1 MTVARRFD
9 GFEERSSEFRGTRLQ
24 ALVGGPADGPPVVLL
39 HGLGGSRS
47 NWAFLA
53 PELARTRRVLVVDLP
68 GHGRSSALP
77 AAPGLGPYADRVA
90 KLVEEEGLAPADVLG
105 HSLGGLVGIRLA
117 VRRPELVRSLVLT
130 AGAGITSSTVHAERV
145 LALVGWIQPGR
156 RISPHWRIVAGSDA
170 LKRAVFGH
178 WFAADPAS
186 LSAEAV
192 EALLVDINLHT
203 DTQSAVRALAG
214 DDPRSDLHLV
224 QCPALVLWGASDNQL
239 PLDDAFDYARRLR
252 APLRTI
258 ADCGHLLIVERPAA
272 CLDAVETF
280 LAARENAKG
289 RTGRPFTHRG
299 AEI

>member
-9 GFEERSSEFRGTRLQ
+9 GFEERVSEFRGTRLE
-24 ALVGGPADGPPVVLL
+24 ALLGGPPDGPPVVLL

-90 KLVEEEGLAPADVLG
+90 KLVDAEGLAPADLVG

-117 VRRPELVRSLVLT
+117 ARRPELVRSLVL
-130 AGAGITSSTVHAERV
+130 AAAAGITSSTVRAERV

-156 RISPHWRIVAGSDA
+156 RVSPYWRAVARSPA
-170 LKRAVFGH
+170 LKRLVFGH
-178 WFAADPAS
+178 WFAADPAA
-186 LSAEAV
+186 LSDDAV
-192 EALLVDINLHT
+192 EALLVDVNLHS
-203 DTQSAVRALAG
+203 DTHSALRALAG

-224 QCPALVLWGASDNQL
+224 RCPTLLLWGAKDNQL

-272 CLDAVETF
+272 CLDAVEGF
-280 LAARENAKG
+280 LAAQ
-289 RTGRPFTHRG
+289 
-299 AEI
+299 

>member
-24 ALVGGPADGPPVVLL
+24 ALVGGPVDGPPVVLL

-90 KLVEEEGLAPADVLG
+90 KLVEEEGLAPADLVG

-117 VRRPELVRSLVLT
+117 VRRPELVRSLVLA
-130 AGAGITSSTVHAERV
+130 AGAGITSSTLRAERV

-156 RISPHWRIVAGSDA
+156 RISPHWRVVARSDA
-170 LKRAVFGH
+170 LKRIVFGH

-214 DDPRSDLHLV
+214 DDPRGDLHLV

-258 ADCGHLLIVERPAA
+258 AGCGHLLIVERPAA
-272 CLDAVETF
+272 CLDAVESF
-280 LAARENAKG
+280 LAASENAKG

>member
-9 GFEERSSEFRGTRLQ
+9 GFEERTSEFRGTRLH
-24 ALVGGPADGPPVVLL
+24 ALVGGPPDAPRLLLL

-53 PELARTRRVLVVDLP
+53 PELARTRRVLAVDLP

-90 KLVEEEGLAPADVLG
+90 KLLEDEGHAPADIVG
-105 HSLGGLVGIRLA
+105 HSFGGLVGIRLA
-117 VRRPELVRSLVLT
+117 ARRPELVRSLVLT
-130 AGAGITSSTVHAERV
+130 AAAGITSSTRRAERT

-156 RISPHWRIVAGSDA
+156 KVSPYWRAVARSTA
-170 LKRAVFGH
+170 LKRIVFGH
-178 WFAADPAS
+178 WFAADPTS
-186 LSAEAV
+186 LSDDAV
-192 EALLVDINLHT
+192 EALLVDINLHS
-203 DTQSAVRALAG
+203 DTQSAFRALAG
-214 DDPRSDLHLV
+214 DDPRADLHLV
-224 QCPALVLWGASDNQL
+224 QCPTLMLWGAKDNQL

-272 CLDAVETF
+272 CLDAVESF
-280 LAARENAKG
+280 LAAN
-289 RTGRPFTHRG
+289 
-299 AEI
+299 

>member
-1 MTVARRFD
+1 MTVASRFA

-24 ALVGGPADGPPVVLL
+24 ALVGGPPEGLPIVLL
-39 HGLGGSRS
+39 HGVGGSRS

-53 PELARTRRVLVVDLP
+53 PELAKTRRVLAVDLP

-90 KLVEEEGLAPADVLG
+90 KLLEEEGLAPADVVG

-117 VRRPELVRSLVLT
+117 VRRPELVRSLVL
-130 AGAGITSSTVHAERV
+130 AAAAGITSSTLRAERL

-156 RISPHWRIVAGSDA
+156 RVSPHWRAVAGSAA
-170 LKRAVFGH
+170 LKRVVFGN
-178 WFAADPAS
+178 WFAADP
-186 LSAEAV
+186 SALPADAV
-192 EALLVDINLHT
+192 EALLVDINLHS
-203 DTQSAVRALAG
+203 DTRSALRALAR
-214 DDPRSDLHLV
+214 DDPRADLHLV
-224 QCPALVLWGASDNQL
+224 QCRALMLWGAEDNQL

-272 CLDAVETF
+272 CLDAVEGF
-280 LAARENAKG
+280 LA
-289 RTGRPFTHRG
+289 TSS
-299 AEI
+299 

>member
-9 GFEERSSEFRGTRLQ
+9 GFEERASEFRGTRLH
-24 ALVGGPADGPPVVLL
+24 ALVGGPPDGPPVALL

-53 PELARTRRVLVVDLP
+53 PELARTRRVLLVDLP

-90 KLVEEEGLAPADVLG
+90 KLLEEEGLAPADVVG

-117 VRRPELVRSLVLT
+117 VRRPELVRRLVL
-130 AGAGITSSTVHAERV
+130 AAAAGITSSTLWAERM

-156 RISPHWRIVAGSDA
+156 RVSPHWRAVARSAA
-170 LKRAVFGH
+170 LKRIVFGH
-178 WFAADPAS
+178 WFAADPAA
-186 LSAEAV
+186 LSEDAV
-192 EALLVDINLHT
+192 EALLVDVNLHS
-203 DTQSAVRALAG
+203 DTQSAFRALAR
-214 DDPRSDLHLV
+214 DDPRAALHLV
-224 QCPALVLWGASDNQL
+224 QCPALMLWGARDNQL

-272 CLDAVETF
+272 CLEAIESF
-280 LAARENAKG
+280 LGSR
-289 RTGRPFTHRG
+289 
-299 AEI
+299 

>member
-24 ALVGGPADGPPVVLL
+24 ALVGGPPDGPPLVLL

-53 PELARTRRVLVVDLP
+53 PELARDRRVLVVDLP

-90 KLVEEEGLAPADVLG
+90 KLLEDEGFAPADVVG
-105 HSLGGLVGIRLA
+105 HSFGGLVGIRLA
-117 VRRPELVRSLVLT
+117 VRRPELVRSLVL
-130 AGAGITSSTVHAERV
+130 AAAAGITSSTLRAERV

-156 RISPHWRIVAGSDA
+156 RISPYWRVVARSAA
-170 LKRAVFGH
+170 LRLAVFGH
-178 WFAADPAS
+178 WFAADPAA
-186 LSAEAV
+186 LSDDAV
-192 EALLVDINLHT
+192 EALLVDVNLHS
-203 DTQSAVRALAG
+203 DTQSALRALAG
-214 DDPRSDLHLV
+214 DDPRGDLHLV
-224 QCPALVLWGASDNQL
+224 RCPALMLWGAKDNQL

-252 APLRTI
+252 APVRTI

-272 CLDAVETF
+272 CYDAVERF
-280 LAARENAKG
+280 LAAR
-289 RTGRPFTHRG
+289 
-299 AEI
+299 

>member
-24 ALVGGPADGPPVVLL
+24 ALVGGPPDGPPIVLL

-47 NWAFLA
+47 NWAFVA

-68 GHGRSSALP
+68 GHGRSTALP

-90 KLVEEEGLAPADVLG
+90 KLLEEEGHAPADVVG
-105 HSLGGLVGIRLA
+105 HSFGGLVGIRLA
-117 VRRPELVRSLVLT
+117 ARRPELVRSLVLT
-130 AGAGITSSTVHAERV
+130 AAAGITSSTRQAERA

-156 RISPHWRIVAGSDA
+156 KVSPYWRAVARSAA
-170 LKRAVFGH
+170 LKRIVFGH
-178 WFAADPAS
+178 WFAADPAA
-186 LSAEAV
+186 LSDDAV
-192 EALLVDINLHT
+192 EALLVDINLHS
-203 DTQSAVRALAG
+203 DTQSAFRALAG
-214 DDPRSDLHLV
+214 DDPRADLHLV
-224 QCPALVLWGASDNQL
+224 RCPALMLWGAKDNQL

-272 CLDAVETF
+272 CLDAVESF
-280 LAARENAKG
+280 LAA
-289 RTGRPFTHRG
+289 H
-299 AEI
+299 

>member
-1 MTVARRFD
+1 MTVATRFV
-9 GFEERSSEFRGTRLQ
+9 GFEERASEFRGTRLQ
-24 ALVGGPADGPPVVLL
+24 ALVGGPPDGAPLVLL

-90 KLVEEEGLAPADVLG
+90 KLVEDEGLAGADVVG

-117 VRRPELVRSLVLT
+117 VRRPELVRSLVL
-130 AGAGITSSTVHAERV
+130 AAAAGITSSTARAERI

-156 RISPHWRIVAGSDA
+156 RVSPHWRAVARSGA
-170 LKRAVFGH
+170 LKRLVFGH
-178 WFAADPAS
+178 WFAADPAA
-186 LSAEAV
+186 LSDDAV
-192 EALLVDINLHT
+192 EALLVDVNLHS

-214 DDPRSDLHLV
+214 DDPREDLHLV
-224 QCPALVLWGASDNQL
+224 QCPALMLWGAKDNQL
-239 PLDDAFDYARRLR
+239 PLDDAYDYARRLG

-258 ADCGHLLIVERPAA
+258 VDCGHLLIVERPAD
-272 CLDAVETF
+272 CLDAIERF
-280 LAARENAKG
+280 LA
-289 RTGRPFTHRG
+289 TSS
-299 AEI
+299 

>member
-24 ALVGGPADGPPVVLL
+24 ALVGGPPDGPPLVLL

-53 PELARTRRVLVVDLP
+53 PELARTRRVLLVDLP

-90 KLVEEEGLAPADVLG
+90 KLIEEEGLAPADVVG
-105 HSLGGLVGIRLA
+105 HSFGGLVGIRLA
-117 VRRPELVRSLVLT
+117 VRRPELVRGLVL
-130 AGAGITSSTVHAERV
+130 AAAAGITSSTAQAERI

-156 RISPHWRIVAGSDA
+156 RVSPHWRAVARSAA
-170 LKRAVFGH
+170 LKRLVFGR
-178 WFAADPAS
+178 WFAADPAA
-186 LSAEAV
+186 LSDDAV
-192 EALLVDINLHT
+192 EALLVDINLHS

-214 DDPRSDLHLV
+214 DDPRGDLHLV
-224 QCPALVLWGASDNQL
+224 QCPALMLWGAKDNQL

-272 CLDAVETF
+272 CLDAVESF
-280 LAARENAKG
+280 LAAHSSG
-289 RTGRPFTHRG
+289 RAARGGPSHRG

>member
-1 MTVARRFD
+1 M
-9 GFEERSSEFRGTRLQ
+9 
-24 ALVGGPADGPPVVLL
+24 GGPPDGPPLVLL

-90 KLVEEEGLAPADVLG
+90 KLVENEGLAPTDVVG

-117 VRRPELVRSLVLT
+117 VRRPELVRSLVL
-130 AGAGITSSTVHAERV
+130 AAAAGITSSTARAERI

-156 RISPHWRIVAGSDA
+156 RVSPHWRAVARSA
-170 LKRAVFGH
+170 TLKRLVFGH
-178 WFAADPAS
+178 WFAADPAA
-186 LSAEAV
+186 LSDDAV
-192 EALLVDINLHT
+192 EALLIDINLHS
-203 DTQSAVRALAG
+203 DTQSALRALAG

-224 QCPALVLWGASDNQL
+224 RCPSLMLWGAKDNQL
-239 PLDDAFDYARRLR
+239 PLEDAFEYARRLG

-272 CLDAVETF
+272 CLDAVESF
-280 LAARENAKG
+280 LAAR
-289 RTGRPFTHRG
+289 
-299 AEI
+299 

>member
-9 GFEERSSEFRGTRLQ
+9 GFEERSSDFRGTRLQ
-24 ALVGGPADGPPVVLL
+24 ALVGGPPDGPPLVLL
-39 HGLGGSRS
+39 HGLAGSRS

-90 KLVEEEGLAPADVLG
+90 KLVEEEGLGPADVAG
-105 HSLGGLVGIRLA
+105 HSFGGLVGIRLA
-117 VRRPELVRSLVLT
+117 VRRPELVRSLVL
-130 AGAGITSSTVHAERV
+130 AAAAGITSSTAQAERI

-156 RISPHWRIVAGSDA
+156 RVSPHWRVVARSPA

-178 WFAADPAS
+178 WFAADPAG
-186 LSAEAV
+186 LDDDAV
-192 EALLVDINLHT
+192 EAVLVDINLHS
-203 DTQSAVRALAG
+203 DTQSALRALAG
-214 DDPRSDLHLV
+214 DDPRGDLHLV
-224 QCPALVLWGASDNQL
+224 QCPTFMLWGAKDNQL
-239 PLDDAFDYARRLR
+239 PLDDAFDYSRRLR

-272 CLDAVETF
+272 CLDAVESF
-280 LAARENAKG
+280 LAAR
-289 RTGRPFTHRG
+289 
-299 AEI
+299 